1 MNGLRALLGRMFS
14 PAAIASDPEAQRQH
28 SFIRMPAPLRDCARG
43 TVASLSFTIPPTP
56 PAVDQYFRVLQPT
69 LELRTVR
76 ACNSDIPPDDEGQT
90 QLSTSERGSTG
101 PENRSATD
109 KVWAYRRRLYATGI
123 VIALTCATFVTA
135 LHS

>member
-14 PAAIASDPEAQRQH
+14 PAAIASDPEAQRQY

-56 PAVDQYFRVLQPT
+56 PAVDQYFLVPQPT
-69 LELRTVR
+69 LELGTFR
-76 ACNSDIPPDDEGQT
+76 AYNSDIPSDDEGQT
-90 QLSTSERGSTG
+90 RLSTSESGSTG
-101 PENRSATD
+101 PETATD
-109 KVWAYRRRLYATGI
+109 KVWAYRCLYATGI
-123 VIALTCATFVTA
+123 VIALTGATFVTA